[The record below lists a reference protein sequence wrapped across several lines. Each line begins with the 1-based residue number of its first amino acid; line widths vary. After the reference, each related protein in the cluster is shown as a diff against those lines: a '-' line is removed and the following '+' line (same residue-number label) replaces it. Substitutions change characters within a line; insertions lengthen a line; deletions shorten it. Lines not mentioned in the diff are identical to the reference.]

1 MPNPK
6 IIDDD
11 KDTIS
16 AVYNDQQVR
25 SWEYHS
31 EDERRMKMRMAREWQ
46 EGFYHAAEL
55 FSEPE
60 DDEEPEPLD
69 PETVAQREE
78 SYRQQMIDAG
88 RGHLLR

>member
-11 KDTIS
+11 RDTIS
-16 AVYNDQQVR
+16 AVYNDKQVR

-46 EGFYHAAEL
+46 EGFLHAMQIVSERSRQRAREMNAEL
-55 FSEPE
+55 PPE
-60 DDEEPEPLD
+60 QADVMRLKG
-69 PETVAQREE
+69 
-78 SYRQQMIDAG
+78 MI
-88 RGHLLR
+88 